1 MTSATP
7 INKRV
12 AVMPAK
18 ARTAAPAAA
27 PVPTPAPP
35 VFEPL
40 EGLPATPVAS
50 QVPTALSVNL
60 DNIPDELK
68 SLRRWVCWAYE
79 DGRKLPKIAGSS
91 SNASSTK
98 PDTWTSFE
106 QAARA
111 YDTGR
116 YSGIGIVLDGDGL
129 VGVDLD
135 KCVVNGVPDPAALAH
150 MASVGCEYVELS
162 PSGTGLRGL
171 GYASNLTSGKKGIV
185 DGVNVELYSS
195 DRYLTLTGHVLRN
208 GPLVQLPGFHALADR
223 VVAAKESAK
232 TAPSAPSAPSAPTP
246 HVSANERGHMWAQA
260 ALDGA
265 VGDVA
270 SAGAGGRNNTLND
283 NALRLFRITLGGLL
297 DEGVVQQRL
306 EAAGVAAG
314 LPRSEVLATLRSAR
328 AGARKEGPVHAPKPT
343 EKPRHQPARTW
354 QADEDG
360 VILDEDV
367 DADDDGPVLVPVDV
381 LGVFD
386 APSEPPKFI
395 WGEYLPRA
403 TTTLFGAHGGT
414 GKSTIGLMMAVA
426 VATGKPLFGIPTV
439 AAPAVFV
446 SLEDGAGVVRHRLA
460 KVCKWLDVDPR
471 QLGGRLFIV
480 DGTENP
486 ELFTADNRNA
496 GGTLTRAYSEVRA
509 LARDNCAGLVVID
522 NASDAYGGDEIVRRQ
537 VRAFIRS
544 LNMVAKEADAAV
556 VLLAHVDKGTSRN
569 NRPDNGE
576 GYSGSTAWHNSVRSR
591 LFLSRD
597 SAGLLTLAHQ
607 KTNHGRMQDP
617 LTLVWLEG
625 ELPKVAGHVG
635 ADVDYSELND
645 AVDARQQDTDAA
657 VVLRM
662 VAEFEGRG
670 QYASPAPTARNNVF
684 ALLRGEPL
692 FKRLKID
699 RATTQAIVNQC
710 QRAGWLEVL
719 DYRTKDRKDR
729 DRWTVTDKGREWV
742 GLASAPTAPTAPTYE
757 DGAHGADGADGGA
770 PTAPTS

>member
-7 INKRV
+7 INNRV

-27 PVPTPAPP
+27 PVPTPAPR

-40 EGLPATPVAS
+40 EGLPAAPVAS
-50 QVPTALSVNL
+50 QVPAALSVNL

-91 SNASSTK
+91 RNASVKNPSA
-98 PDTWTSFE
+98 WTSFE
-106 QAARA
+106 QAAKA
-111 YDTGR
+111 YATGR

-162 PSGTGLRGL
+162 PSGTGLRGF
-171 GYASNLTSGKKGIV
+171 GYASNLNSGQAGIV
-185 DGVNVELYSS
+185 DGVKVELYSTL
-195 DRYLTLTGHVLRN
+195 RYMTLTGHVLRN
-208 GPLVQLPGFHALADR
+208 GPLVPLHGFHALADR

-246 HVSANERGHMWAQA
+246 HVSTNELGHRWAQA

-283 NALRLFRITLGGLL
+283 NALRLFRMVLGGLL

-328 AGARKEGPVHAPKPT
+328 AGARKEGPVHAPKPS
-343 EKPRHQPARTW
+343 ERPQPSRTW
-354 QADEDG
+354 EA

-367 DADDDGPVLVPVDV
+367 GADDDGPVLVHVDV

-386 APSEPPKFI
+386 APSEPPKFT

-617 LTLVWLEG
+617 LTLMWLEG

-635 ADVDYSELND
+635 DVDYSELND

-670 QYASPAPTARNNVF
+670 QYASPALNAPNNVF
-684 ALLRGEPL
+684 ALLKGEPT

-729 DRWTVTDKGREWV
+729 VRWTVTDKGREYA
-742 GLASAPTAPTAPTYE
+742 GTPTAPTAPTAPT
-757 DGAHGADGADGGA
+757 
-770 PTAPTS
+770 P